1 MDLILWRHAEAE
13 LLPEGGTDVA
23 RRLTPKGERQAQRM
37 AAWLNSRLAANCRV
51 IASPAVRT
59 HRTALALG
67 RDLHLLPALLPDAQ
81 PQALLEAAGWSLTGP
96 SPDPGADAAS
106 VLVVGHQP
114 TLGRVAALLLSA
126 QDQAWAV
133 KKGAIWWLRA
143 RERHGRPE
151 VTLHTVLAPDQL

>member
-67 RDLHLLPALLPDAQ
+67 RDLHLLPALLPDAE
-81 PQALLEAAGWSLTGP
+81 PQALLEAAGWSVTGP
-96 SPDPGADAAS
+96 GPDPGAGAAP
-106 VLVVGHQP
+106 VLLVGHQP

-143 RERHGRPE
+143 RERNGRPE

>member
-1 MDLILWRHAEAE
+1 VDLILWRHAEAE

-67 RDLHLLPALLPDAQ
+67 RDLQLLPALLPDAQ
-81 PQALLEAAGWSLTGP
+81 PQALLEAAGWSVTGP
-96 SPDPGADAAS
+96 DPCAGAAP
-106 VLVVGHQP
+106 VLLVGHQP

-143 RERHGRPE
+143 RERNGRPE